1 LILVIKITEIAKI
14 AEIAEINGLDKL
26 FSIVIQDGKV
36 YGTIVIYET
45 NEGL

>member
-1 LILVIKITEIAKI
+1 MKI
-14 AEIAEINGLDKL
+14 AEL

-36 YGTIVIYET
+36 YDIVVIYET